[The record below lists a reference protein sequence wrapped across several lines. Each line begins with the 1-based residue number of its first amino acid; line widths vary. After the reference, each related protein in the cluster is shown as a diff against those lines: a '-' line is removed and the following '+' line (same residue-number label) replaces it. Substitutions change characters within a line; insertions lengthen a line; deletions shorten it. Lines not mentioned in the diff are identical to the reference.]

1 MSARFDNVMFA
12 SLQPSDFLRSVCL
25 HCREM
30 SSVHMHP
37 LKAAGLSFNFGNMIQ
52 VVMSVSRCMFNIM
65 SDLWWFDS
73 IFLSPACFPP
83 GISDGRKIIDLI
95 EKCLSWLA
103 KFYKEIPFP
112 HYLLYGVIQVSEW
125 NFD

>member
-1 MSARFDNVMFA
+1 MR
-12 SLQPSDFLRSVCL
+12 
-25 HCREM
+25 
-30 SSVHMHP
+30 P
-37 LKAAGLSFNFGNMIQ
+37 LKAASLSFNFGNDT
-52 VVMSVSRCMFNIM
+52 SSDVSLQMYASTIM

-95 EKCLSWLA
+95 EKCLFWLA

-112 HYLLYGVIQVSEW
+112 HTGLLGRA
-125 NFD
+125 